1 MGSFGD
7 RELGDVG
14 DRIRMERRELSE
26 LQLDQVKQRALAQAS
41 RPRRRSLRLRSRR
54 GLAVVL
60 ATAIVGSGGAAVY
73 AALPGL
79 PSILSS
85 ANKQYC
91 PPTSPGGGK
100 PKPHQKPGNK
110 CGHHP

>member
-1 MGSFGD
+1 M
-7 RELGDVG
+7 
-14 DRIRMERRELSE
+14 
-26 LQLDQVKQRALAQAS
+26 
-41 RPRRRSLRLRSRR
+41 
-54 GLAVVL
+54 VV
-60 ATAIVGSGGAAVY
+60 ATSAAVY
-73 AALPGL
+73 AALPSI

-110 CGHHP
+110 CGHKP